1 MKTFIY
7 LLIIFNSGF
16 AQILGD
22 PVALTQHTFNAK
34 SIEQKTIIL
43 NEKQV
48 QQLSKSSQQTID
60 TKLYR
65 VYIAKNGSST
75 IGYGVLLN
83 KKVRTKTAIALY
95 LIDMK
100 SSIKSIEIVA
110 FNEPIEYLPTK
121 TWLDGFANKNGTNA
135 LHLNQDVPTVS
146 GATLS
151 AHAITDGSRLALSI
165 INIIK
170 LQLE

>member
-7 LLIIFNSGF
+7 LLILFSSSF

-34 SIEQKTIIL
+34 SIEQKNIIL
-43 NEKQV
+43 SEKQA
-48 QQLSKSSQQTID
+48 QQLSKASQQAID
-60 TKLYR
+60 TKIYR
-65 VYIAKNGSST
+65 IYIAKNGSST

-95 LIDMK
+95 LIDMEYK
-100 SSIKSIEIVA
+100 IKSIEIVA

-121 TWLDGFANKNGTNA
+121 TWLDGFDNKNSTNA
-135 LHLNQDVPTVS
+135 LRLNQDIPTVS

-151 AHAITDGSRLALSI
+151 ARAITDGSRIALSL

-170 LQLE
+170 P